1 MKKKDKL
8 SLVLALI
15 MIICFGFMQT
25 CIKTDAE
32 NYEAVSS
39 DAADKKL
46 SDLTL
51 EDVKGFDGDSYT
63 DYTTLNDGE
72 PYFSDDEITKAK
84 QGSFADYEGLDALG
98 RANGVIASIN
108 YDDLPTGERNDS
120 DALHNIRPAG
130 WNQVKY
136 GSEYIEGEYL
146 YNRSHALMYALGGE
160 TSERNIFTGT
170 RYLNASLMLPYE
182 EEALSYVKS
191 DKNGRLL
198 YRVTPIYEGENLVPS
213 GVLMEA
219 LSLDCVRLDKEDGT
233 SLKYCVYMPNIQPG
247 INIDYSDGS
256 SHLIEDYDGEYMVS
270 SYYSSSSKK

>member
-1 MKKKDKL
+1 MKKKDKI

-15 MIICFGFMQT
+15 IFICCGFAQT
-25 CIKTDAE
+25 YLKTEYGITPAATSDAE
-32 NYEAVSS
+32 
-39 DAADKKL
+39 L
-46 SDLTL
+46 SDLSL
-51 EDVKGFDGDSYT
+51 DDIPLYDGADYT

-72 PYFSDDEITKAK
+72 PYFTDDEIERAK
-84 QGSFADYEGLDALG
+84 QGSFTDYDGLDALG
-98 RANGVIASIN
+98 RANGVMASIN
-108 YDDLPTGERNDS
+108 YADLPTGERNDS
-120 DALHNIRPAG
+120 DTLHNIYPAG

-191 DKNGRLL
+191 NENGRLL
-198 YRVTPIYEGENLVPS
+198 YRVTPVYEGENLVPS

-219 LSLDCVRLDKEDGT
+219 LSLDSIYSKKPDGAN
-233 SLKYCVYMPNIQPG
+233 LKYCVYMPNIQPG
-247 INIDYSDGS
+247 INIDYADGS
-256 SHLIEDYDGEYMVS
+256 SYLIEDYEGEYATS
-270 SYYSSSSKK
+270 TYYSSSSKN